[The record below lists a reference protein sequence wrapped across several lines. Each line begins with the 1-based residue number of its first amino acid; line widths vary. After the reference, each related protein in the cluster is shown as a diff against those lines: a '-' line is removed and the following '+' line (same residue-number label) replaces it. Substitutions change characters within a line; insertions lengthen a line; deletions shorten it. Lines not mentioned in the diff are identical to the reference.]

1 MKNFNLKFIL
11 YILKFII
18 IFLLLSTNMSFGS
31 ELDKLFFKI
40 KNAPSYDIAL
50 KYETK
55 VWQYWYNEGSSKN
68 SNLIMKKC
76 LINFQNGSL
85 EKALNCFVNLHKLE
99 QNWAE
104 PLNKLATIK
113 FMMGDYEGALKDI
126 RLTLQKEPRHFGAI
140 AGLVQINVI
149 LKKYDKAL
157 KHLDTLKQ
165 IHPHISILSLR
176 PVIQKLLKKSLI

>member
-18 IFLLLSTNMSFGS
+18 IFFLLFTNMSFGS

-55 VWQYWYNEGSSKN
+55 IWQYWYNEGSSKN

-113 FMMGDYEGALKDI
+113 FMMGDYEGSLKDI

-149 LKKYDKAL
+149 LKKYDEAL
-157 KHLDTLKQ
+157 KHLDSLKK
-165 IHPHISILSLR
+165 IYPFATILSLK
-176 PVIQKLLKKSLI
+176 PIIKKLHKKSYI

>member
-18 IFLLLSTNMSFGS
+18 VFLLLSTNISFGS

-40 KNAPSYDIAL
+40 KNAPSYDIDL

-76 LINFQNGSL
+76 LINFHNGSL
-85 EKALNCFVNLHKLE
+85 DKALNCFVNLHKLE

-113 FMMGDYEGALKDI
+113 FMMGDYEG
-126 RLTLQKEPRHFGAI
+126 
-140 AGLVQINVI
+140 
-149 LKKYDKAL
+149 
-157 KHLDTLKQ
+157 
-165 IHPHISILSLR
+165 
-176 PVIQKLLKKSLI
+176 